1 MQSEKTENFQY
12 IEVTSSMPRR
22 NKNSMFKFLIKFK
35 RKNQLTRIANL
46 FKGLSIAKKFG
57 YSYAVAI
64 SVAVVGIT
72 LGLVIAEEYER
83 RMLQKLYVADKHSHL
98 LNDMEKA
105 VLGMRSHPQ
114 NLVPALDKKIWFD
127 FEKAKFLGY
136 VNKVREN
143 LEELAIFIDNH
154 PQDLAIDIKEYRQ
167 LLQSYKTATNS
178 YFNYINNLWQQI
190 DISNLKQEEVL
201 QGQQM
206 IITALSKN
214 KATQIDLQ
222 FDRLSQELIAI
233 VKVAE
238 AQDYEAHAA
247 LKTVTRL
254 QKIIIIISI
263 LTSLGIATFL
273 AIYISRLIANPLKQL
288 TEVAQQVTKKSN
300 FQLQAT
306 VNTKDEVGLL
316 ATSLNQLILWVGEY
330 THQLEM
336 SHKTLEN
343 RVEERTIELTQAL
356 QKLKQTQSQLVQ
368 TEKMSS
374 LGKMVGGVAH
384 EINNPVSFIYGNT
397 EYAKQYVL
405 DLLQL
410 INLYQQHYPQPKPE
424 IQDYIEEIDLD
435 FLVEDFLK
443 VLSSMKT
450 GAERIKHIV
459 QSLRNFSRLDESE
472 IKFVNLQEG
481 IENTLVILNNK
492 VQHIKVLK
500 NYGELSLV
508 ECYPAK
514 INQVFLDII
523 FNAVDAINQL
533 VSQEQNLQL
542 NFVPTL
548 KIKTETIENERVRIS
563 FWNNGPVIPPKII
576 EKLFDPFFTTK
587 PVGQGTGLGLT
598 NCYQIVQQHCGQI
611 EVISNSE
618 QGTEFT
624 IILPT
629 KMSDQ
634 KNSIGDISSV
644 FQRGHMI

>member
-1 MQSEKTENFQY
+1 
-12 IEVTSSMPRR
+12 
-22 NKNSMFKFLIKFK
+22 
-35 RKNQLTRIANL
+35 
-46 FKGLSIAKKFG
+46 
-57 YSYAVAI
+57 
-64 SVAVVGIT
+64 
-72 LGLVIAEEYER
+72 
-83 RMLQKLYVADKHSHL
+83 
-98 LNDMEKA
+98 MEKA

-114 NLVPALDKKIWFD
+114 NLVPALAKKIWFD

-143 LEELAIFIDNH
+143 LEELTIFIDNH
-154 PQDLAIDIKEYRQ
+154 PQDLAIDTKEYRQ
-167 LLQSYKTATNS
+167 LLKSYKAATNS
-178 YFNYINNLWQQI
+178 YFNYINNLWKQI
-190 DISNLKQEEVL
+190 DIPNLKQEEIL
-201 QGQQM
+201 QAQQM
-206 IITALSKN
+206 IITSLSKN
-214 KATQIDLQ
+214 KATQIYRK

-247 LKTVTRL
+247 LKTVTQL
-254 QKIIIIISI
+254 QKKIIIISV

-273 AIYISRLIANPLKQL
+273 AIYISRLIANPIKQL
-288 TEVAQQVTKKSN
+288 AEVAQQVTKESN

-343 RVEERTIELTQAL
+343 RVEERTIELTKAL
-356 QKLKQTQSQLVQ
+356 QQLKQAQSQLVQ

-397 EYAKQYVL
+397 DYAKQYVR

-410 INLYQQHYPQPKPE
+410 IDLYQQHYPQPKPE
-424 IQDYIEEIDLD
+424 IQEYIEEIDLD
-435 FLVEDFLK
+435 FLAEDFVK
-443 VLSSMKT
+443 VLSSMKN
-450 GAERIKHIV
+450 GAERIKQIV

-472 IKFVNLQEG
+472 IKFVNLEEG
-481 IENTLVILNNK
+481 IEDTLVILNHQI
-492 VQHIKVLK
+492 QHIKVIK
-500 NYGELSLV
+500 NYGNLSLV
-508 ECYPAK
+508 ECYAAQ

-523 FNAVDAINQL
+523 FNAIDAINESESKFQDHQL
-533 VSQEQNLQL
+533 D
-542 NFVPTL
+542 FVPTL
-548 KIKTETIENERVRIS
+548 KIQTEKIESDRVKIS
-563 FWNNGPVIPPKII
+563 FWNNGLIIPAKII

-598 NCYQIVQQHCGQI
+598 NCYQIIQQHCGQI

-624 IILPT
+624 ITLPT

-634 KNSIGDISSV
+634 TRSQETAILETESI
-644 FQRGHMI
+644 

>member
-1 MQSEKTENFQY
+1 MQSEKAEKFQY
-12 IEVTSSMPRR
+12 IEVTSSIPRR
-22 NKNSMFKFLIKFK
+22 NQNSMFKFLIKFK
-35 RKNQLTRIANL
+35 RKNQLTRIANF
-46 FKGLSIAKKFG
+46 FKRLSIAKKFG

-64 SVAVVGIT
+64 SVAVIGIT
-72 LGLVIAEEYER
+72 LGLVIAEEYEKQ
-83 RMLQKLYVADKHSHL
+83 MLQKLYVADKHSHL
-98 LNDMEKA
+98 LNDLEKA

-114 NLVPALDKKIWFD
+114 NLVPALAKKIWLD
-127 FEKAKFLGY
+127 FEKAKFLAH

-143 LEELAIFIDNH
+143 LDELTIFLDNYPHDLDIDN
-154 PQDLAIDIKEYRQ
+154 KEYRQ
-167 LLQSYKTATNS
+167 LLKSYKMATNS
-178 YFNYINNLWQQI
+178 YLNYINNLWEQI
-190 DISNLKQEEVL
+190 DIPNLKQEEIL
-201 QGQQM
+201 QAQQM
-206 IITALSKN
+206 IITSLSKN
-214 KATQIDLQ
+214 KATQVDLK
-222 FDRLSQELIAI
+222 FERLSQELITI

-238 AQDYEAHAA
+238 AQDHEAHAA
-247 LKTVTRL
+247 LKTVTQL
-254 QKIIIIISI
+254 QKNIILISV

-273 AIYISRLIANPLKQL
+273 AIYISSLIANPLKEL

-300 FQLQAT
+300 FKLQAT

-343 RVEERTIELTQAL
+343 RVEERTIELTKAL
-356 QKLKQTQSQLVQ
+356 QQLKQTQSQLVQ

-405 DLLQL
+405 DLLEL

-435 FLVEDFLK
+435 FLAEDFLK

-459 QSLRNFSRLDESE
+459 QSLRNFSHLDESE
-472 IKFVNLQEG
+472 TKFVNLQEE
-481 IENTLVILNNK
+481 IENTLAILSNK
-492 VQHIKVLK
+492 IQHIKVIK
-500 NYGELSLV
+500 NYEKLSLV

-523 FNAVDAINQL
+523 FNGVDAINQL
-533 VSQEQNLQL
+533 ISQEPHYRLD
-542 NFVPTL
+542 FVPTL
-548 KIKTETIENERVRIS
+548 KIKTETIESDRVRIS
-563 FWNNGPVIPPKII
+563 FWNNGPIIPPKII

-624 IILPT
+624 ITLPT
-629 KMSDQ
+629 KMSDRR
-634 KNSIGDISSV
+634 NSKETLILSSKPV
-644 FQRGHMI
+644 

>member
-1 MQSEKTENFQY
+1 MQSEKTEKFQY
-12 IEVTSSMPRR
+12 IEVPSSMLHK
-22 NKNSMFKFLIKFK
+22 NQNSMFKFLIKFK
-35 RKNQLTRIANL
+35 IKNKLIKITNL
-46 FKGLSIAKKFG
+46 FKGLSIAQKFG
-57 YSYAVAI
+57 YSYVMAI
-64 SVAVVGIT
+64 SVAVIGIA

-83 RMLQKLYVADKHSHL
+83 RMLQKLYVTDKHSHL
-98 LNDMEKA
+98 LNDMEKS

-114 NLVPALDKKIWFD
+114 NLVPALAKKIWFD

-154 PQDLAIDIKEYRQ
+154 PNDLAIDIKEYRQ
-167 LLQSYKTATNS
+167 LLKSYKAATNS
-178 YFNYINNLWQQI
+178 YLNYINNLWQQI
-190 DISNLKQEEVL
+190 DIPNLKQEEIL
-201 QGQQM
+201 QAQQM
-206 IITALSKN
+206 IITSLSN
-214 KATQIDLQ
+214 NQATQIDLT

-247 LKTVTRL
+247 LKTVTKL
-254 QKIIIIISI
+254 QKIIIIISF

-273 AIYISRLIANPLKQL
+273 AIYISSLIANPLKQL

-343 RVEERTIELTQAL
+343 RVEERTIELTKAL
-356 QKLKQTQSQLVQ
+356 QQLQQTQSQLIQ

-410 INLYQQHYPQPKPE
+410 IDLYQQYYPQPKPE
-424 IQDYIEEIDLD
+424 IQDYLEEIDLD
-435 FLVEDFLK
+435 FLAEDFFK
-443 VLSSMKT
+443 VLSSMKN
-450 GAERIKHIV
+450 GAERIKQIV

-481 IENTLVILNNK
+481 IEDTLVILNHQI
-492 VQHIKVLK
+492 QHIKVIK
-500 NYGELSLV
+500 NYGNLSLV
-508 ECYPAK
+508 ECYAAQ

-523 FNAVDAINQL
+523 FNAIDAINESESQFQDHQL
-533 VSQEQNLQL
+533 D
-542 NFVPTL
+542 FVPTL
-548 KIKTETIENERVRIS
+548 KIQTEKIESDRVKIS
-563 FWNNGPVIPPKII
+563 FWNNGPIIPAKII

-598 NCYQIVQQHCGQI
+598 NCYQIIQQHCGQI

-624 IILPT
+624 ITLPT

-634 KNSIGDISSV
+634 RRSQETAILETESI
-644 FQRGHMI
+644 

>member
-1 MQSEKTENFQY
+1 MAQKNQ
-12 IEVTSSMPRR
+12 
-22 NKNSMFKFLIKFK
+22 NSMFKFLIKLK
-35 RKNQLTRIANL
+35 IKNKLIRIANL
-46 FKGLSIAKKFG
+46 FNGLSIAQKFG
-57 YSYAVAI
+57 YSYAMAI
-64 SVAVVGIT
+64 SVAVIGIT
-72 LGLVIAEEYER
+72 LGLVISEEYER
-83 RMLQKLYVADKHSHL
+83 RVLQKLYVADKHSHL

-114 NLVPALDKKIWFD
+114 NLVPALAKKIWFD

-143 LEELAIFIDNH
+143 LEELTIFIDNH
-154 PQDLAIDIKEYRQ
+154 PQDLAIDTKEYRQ
-167 LLQSYKTATNS
+167 LLKSYKAATNS
-178 YFNYINNLWQQI
+178 YFNYINNLWKQI
-190 DISNLKQEEVL
+190 DIPNLKQEEIL
-201 QGQQM
+201 QAQQM
-206 IITALSKN
+206 IITSLSKN
-214 KATQIDLQ
+214 KATQIYRK

-247 LKTVTRL
+247 LKTVTQL
-254 QKIIIIISI
+254 QKKIIIISV

-273 AIYISRLIANPLKQL
+273 AIYISRLIANPIKQL
-288 TEVAQQVTKKSN
+288 AEVAQQVTKESN

-343 RVEERTIELTQAL
+343 RVEERTIELTKAL
-356 QKLKQTQSQLVQ
+356 QQLKQAQSQLVQ

-397 EYAKQYVL
+397 DYAKQYVR

-410 INLYQQHYPQPKPE
+410 IDLYQQHYPQPKPE
-424 IQDYIEEIDLD
+424 IQEYIEEIDLD
-435 FLVEDFLK
+435 FLAEDFVK
-443 VLSSMKT
+443 VLSSMKN
-450 GAERIKHIV
+450 GAERIKQIV

-472 IKFVNLQEG
+472 IKFVNLEEG
-481 IENTLVILNNK
+481 IEDTLVILNHQI
-492 VQHIKVLK
+492 QHIKVIK
-500 NYGELSLV
+500 NYGNLSLV
-508 ECYPAK
+508 ECYAAQ

-523 FNAVDAINQL
+523 FNAIDAINESESKFQDHQL
-533 VSQEQNLQL
+533 D
-542 NFVPTL
+542 FVPTL
-548 KIKTETIENERVRIS
+548 KIQTEKIESDRVKIS
-563 FWNNGPVIPPKII
+563 FWNNGLIIPAKII

-598 NCYQIVQQHCGQI
+598 NCYQIIQQHCGQI

-624 IILPT
+624 ITLPT

-634 KNSIGDISSV
+634 TRSQETAILETESI
-644 FQRGHMI
+644 

>member
-1 MQSEKTENFQY
+1 MAQKNQ
-12 IEVTSSMPRR
+12 
-22 NKNSMFKFLIKFK
+22 NSMFKFLIKLK
-35 RKNQLTRIANL
+35 IKNKLIRIANL
-46 FKGLSIAKKFG
+46 FNGLSIAQKFG
-57 YSYAVAI
+57 YSYAMAI
-64 SVAVVGIT
+64 SVAVIGIT
-72 LGLVIAEEYER
+72 LGLVISEEYER
-83 RMLQKLYVADKHSHL
+83 RVLQKLYVADKHSHL

-114 NLVPALDKKIWFD
+114 NLVPALAKKIWFD

-143 LEELAIFIDNH
+143 LEELTIFIDNH
-154 PQDLAIDIKEYRQ
+154 PQDLAIDTKEYRQ
-167 LLQSYKTATNS
+167 LLKSYKAATNS
-178 YFNYINNLWQQI
+178 YFNYINNLWKQI
-190 DISNLKQEEVL
+190 DIPNLKQEEIL
-201 QGQQM
+201 QAQQM
-206 IITALSKN
+206 IITSLSKN
-214 KATQIDLQ
+214 KATQIYRK

-247 LKTVTRL
+247 LKTVTQL
-254 QKIIIIISI
+254 QKKIIIISV

-273 AIYISRLIANPLKQL
+273 AIYISRLIANPIKQL
-288 TEVAQQVTKKSN
+288 AEVAQQVTKESN

-343 RVEERTIELTQAL
+343 RVEERTIELTKAL
-356 QKLKQTQSQLVQ
+356 QQLKQAQSQLVQ

-397 EYAKQYVL
+397 DYAKQYVR

-410 INLYQQHYPQPKPE
+410 IDLYQQHYPQPKPE
-424 IQDYIEEIDLD
+424 IQEYIEEIDLD
-435 FLVEDFLK
+435 FLAEDFVK
-443 VLSSMKT
+443 VLSSMKN

-492 VQHIKVLK
+492 IQHIKVIK

-523 FNAVDAINQL
+523 FNAIDAINESESQFQDHQL
-533 VSQEQNLQL
+533 D
-542 NFVPTL
+542 FVPTL
-548 KIKTETIENERVRIS
+548 KIQTEKIESDRVKIS
-563 FWNNGPVIPPKII
+563 FWNNGPIIPAKII

-598 NCYQIVQQHCGQI
+598 NCYQIIQQHCGQI

-624 IILPT
+624 ITLPT

-634 KNSIGDISSV
+634 TRSQETAILETESI
-644 FQRGHMI
+644 

>member
-1 MQSEKTENFQY
+1 
-12 IEVTSSMPRR
+12 
-22 NKNSMFKFLIKFK
+22 MFKFLIKLK
-35 RKNQLTRIANL
+35 IKNKLIRIANL
-46 FKGLSIAKKFG
+46 FNGLSIAQKFG
-57 YSYAVAI
+57 YSYAMAI
-64 SVAVVGIT
+64 SVAVIGIT
-72 LGLVIAEEYER
+72 LGLVISEEYER
-83 RMLQKLYVADKHSHL
+83 RVLQKLYVADKHSHL

-114 NLVPALDKKIWFD
+114 NLVPALAKKIWFD

-143 LEELAIFIDNH
+143 LEELTIFIDNH
-154 PQDLAIDIKEYRQ
+154 PQDLAIDTKEYRQ
-167 LLQSYKTATNS
+167 LLKSYKAATNS
-178 YFNYINNLWQQI
+178 YFNYINNLWKQI
-190 DISNLKQEEVL
+190 DIPNLKQEEIL
-201 QGQQM
+201 QAQQM
-206 IITALSKN
+206 IITSLSKN
-214 KATQIDLQ
+214 KATQIYRK

-247 LKTVTRL
+247 LKTVTQL
-254 QKIIIIISI
+254 QKKIIIISV

-273 AIYISRLIANPLKQL
+273 AIYISRLIANPIKQL
-288 TEVAQQVTKKSN
+288 AEVAQQVTKESN

-343 RVEERTIELTQAL
+343 RVEERTIELTKAL
-356 QKLKQTQSQLVQ
+356 QQLKQAQSQLIQ

-410 INLYQQHYPQPKPE
+410 INLYQQYYPQPKPE
-424 IQDYIEEIDLD
+424 IQDYLEEIDLD
-435 FLVEDFLK
+435 FLAEDFLK
-443 VLSSMKT
+443 VLSSMKN
-450 GAERIKHIV
+450 GAERIKQIV

-472 IKFVNLQEG
+472 IKFVNLEEG
-481 IENTLVILNNK
+481 IEDTLVILNHQI
-492 VQHIKVLK
+492 QHIKVIK
-500 NYGELSLV
+500 NYGNLSLV
-508 ECYPAK
+508 ECYAAQ

-523 FNAVDAINQL
+523 FNAIDAINESESKFQDHQL
-533 VSQEQNLQL
+533 D
-542 NFVPTL
+542 FVPTL
-548 KIKTETIENERVRIS
+548 KIQTEKIESDRVKIS
-563 FWNNGPVIPPKII
+563 FWNNGPIIPAKII

-598 NCYQIVQQHCGQI
+598 NCYQIIQQHCGQI

-624 IILPT
+624 ITLPT

-634 KNSIGDISSV
+634 TRSQETAILETESI
-644 FQRGHMI
+644 

>member
-1 MQSEKTENFQY
+1 MLHKNQ
-12 IEVTSSMPRR
+12 
-22 NKNSMFKFLIKFK
+22 NSMFKFLIKFK
-35 RKNQLTRIANL
+35 IKNKLIKITNL
-46 FKGLSIAKKFG
+46 FKGLSIAQKFG
-57 YSYAVAI
+57 YSYVMAI
-64 SVAVVGIT
+64 SVAVIGIA

-83 RMLQKLYVADKHSHL
+83 RMLQKLYVTDKHSHL
-98 LNDMEKA
+98 LNDMEKS

-114 NLVPALDKKIWFD
+114 NLVPALAKKIWFD

-154 PQDLAIDIKEYRQ
+154 PNDLAIDIKEYRQ
-167 LLQSYKTATNS
+167 LLKSYKAATNS
-178 YFNYINNLWQQI
+178 YLNYINNLWQQI
-190 DISNLKQEEVL
+190 DIPNLKQEEIL
-201 QGQQM
+201 QAQQM
-206 IITALSKN
+206 IITSLSN
-214 KATQIDLQ
+214 NQATQIDLT

-247 LKTVTRL
+247 LKTVTKL
-254 QKIIIIISI
+254 QKIIIIISF

-273 AIYISRLIANPLKQL
+273 AIYISSLIANPLKQL

-343 RVEERTIELTQAL
+343 RVEERTIELTKAL
-356 QKLKQTQSQLVQ
+356 QQLQQTQSQLIQ

-410 INLYQQHYPQPKPE
+410 IDLYQQYYPQPKPE
-424 IQDYIEEIDLD
+424 IQDYLEEIDLD
-435 FLVEDFLK
+435 FLAEDFFK
-443 VLSSMKT
+443 VLSSMKN
-450 GAERIKHIV
+450 GAERIKQIV

-481 IENTLVILNNK
+481 IEDTLVILNHQI
-492 VQHIKVLK
+492 QHIKVIK
-500 NYGELSLV
+500 NYGNLSLV
-508 ECYPAK
+508 ECYAAQ

-523 FNAVDAINQL
+523 FNAIDAINESESQFQDHQL
-533 VSQEQNLQL
+533 D
-542 NFVPTL
+542 FVPTL
-548 KIKTETIENERVRIS
+548 KIQTEKIESDRVKIS
-563 FWNNGPVIPPKII
+563 FWNNGPIIPAKII

-598 NCYQIVQQHCGQI
+598 NCYQIIQQHCGQI

-624 IILPT
+624 ITLPT

-634 KNSIGDISSV
+634 RRSQETAILETESI
-644 FQRGHMI
+644 

>member
-1 MQSEKTENFQY
+1 
-12 IEVTSSMPRR
+12 
-22 NKNSMFKFLIKFK
+22 MFKFLIKLK
-35 RKNQLTRIANL
+35 IKNKLIRIANL
-46 FKGLSIAKKFG
+46 FNGLSIAQKFG
-57 YSYAVAI
+57 YSYAMAI
-64 SVAVVGIT
+64 SVAVIGIT
-72 LGLVIAEEYER
+72 LGLVISEEYER
-83 RMLQKLYVADKHSHL
+83 RVLQKLYVADKHSHL

-114 NLVPALDKKIWFD
+114 NLVPALAKKIWFD

-143 LEELAIFIDNH
+143 LEELTIFIDNH
-154 PQDLAIDIKEYRQ
+154 PQDLAIDTKEYRQ
-167 LLQSYKTATNS
+167 LLKSYKAATNS
-178 YFNYINNLWQQI
+178 YFNYINNLWKQI
-190 DISNLKQEEVL
+190 DIPNLKQEEIL
-201 QGQQM
+201 QAQQM
-206 IITALSKN
+206 IITSLSKN
-214 KATQIDLQ
+214 KATQIYRK

-247 LKTVTRL
+247 LKTVTQL
-254 QKIIIIISI
+254 QKKIIIISV

-273 AIYISRLIANPLKQL
+273 AIYISRLIANPIKQL
-288 TEVAQQVTKKSN
+288 AEVAQQVTKESN

-343 RVEERTIELTQAL
+343 RVEERTIELTKAL
-356 QKLKQTQSQLVQ
+356 QQLKQAQSQLVQ

-397 EYAKQYVL
+397 DYAKQYVR

-410 INLYQQHYPQPKPE
+410 IDLYQQHYPQPKPE
-424 IQDYIEEIDLD
+424 IQEYIEEIDLD
-435 FLVEDFLK
+435 FLAEDFVK
-443 VLSSMKT
+443 VLSSMKN
-450 GAERIKHIV
+450 GAERIKQIV

-472 IKFVNLQEG
+472 IKFVNLEEG
-481 IENTLVILNNK
+481 IEDTLVILNHQI
-492 VQHIKVLK
+492 QHIKVIK
-500 NYGELSLV
+500 NYGNLSLV
-508 ECYPAK
+508 ECYAAQ

-523 FNAVDAINQL
+523 FNAIDAINESESKFQDHQL
-533 VSQEQNLQL
+533 D
-542 NFVPTL
+542 FVPTL
-548 KIKTETIENERVRIS
+548 KIQTEKIESDRVKIS
-563 FWNNGPVIPPKII
+563 FWNNGLIIPAKII

-598 NCYQIVQQHCGQI
+598 NCYQIIQQHCGQI

-624 IILPT
+624 ITLPT

-634 KNSIGDISSV
+634 TRSQETAILETESI
-644 FQRGHMI
+644 

>member
-1 MQSEKTENFQY
+1 MAQKNQ
-12 IEVTSSMPRR
+12 
-22 NKNSMFKFLIKFK
+22 NSMFKFLIKLK
-35 RKNQLTRIANL
+35 IKNKLIRIANL
-46 FKGLSIAKKFG
+46 FNGLSIAQKFG
-57 YSYAVAI
+57 YSYAMAI
-64 SVAVVGIT
+64 SVAVIGIT
-72 LGLVIAEEYER
+72 LGLVISEEYER
-83 RMLQKLYVADKHSHL
+83 RVLQKLYVADKHSHL

-114 NLVPALDKKIWFD
+114 NLVPALAKKIWFD

-143 LEELAIFIDNH
+143 LEELTIFIDNH
-154 PQDLAIDIKEYRQ
+154 PQDLAIDTKEYRQ
-167 LLQSYKTATNS
+167 LLKSYKAATNS
-178 YFNYINNLWQQI
+178 YFNYINNLWKQI
-190 DISNLKQEEVL
+190 DIPNLKQEEIL
-201 QGQQM
+201 QAQQM
-206 IITALSKN
+206 IITSLSKN
-214 KATQIDLQ
+214 KATQIYRK

-247 LKTVTRL
+247 LKTVTQL
-254 QKIIIIISI
+254 QKKIIIISV

-273 AIYISRLIANPLKQL
+273 AIYISRLIANPIKQL
-288 TEVAQQVTKKSN
+288 AEVAQQVTKESN

-343 RVEERTIELTQAL
+343 RVEERTIELTKAL
-356 QKLKQTQSQLVQ
+356 QQLKQAQSQLVQ

-397 EYAKQYVL
+397 DYAKQYVR

-410 INLYQQHYPQPKPE
+410 IDLYQQHYPQPKPE
-424 IQDYIEEIDLD
+424 IQEYIEEIDLD
-435 FLVEDFLK
+435 FLAEDFVK
-443 VLSSMKT
+443 VLSSMKN

-472 IKFVNLQEG
+472 IKFVNLEEG
-481 IENTLVILNNK
+481 IEDTLVILNYQI
-492 VQHIKVLK
+492 QHIKVIK
-500 NYGELSLV
+500 NYGNLSLV
-508 ECYPAK
+508 ECYAAQ

-523 FNAVDAINQL
+523 FNAIDAINESESQFQDHQL
-533 VSQEQNLQL
+533 D
-542 NFVPTL
+542 FVPTL
-548 KIKTETIENERVRIS
+548 KIQTEKIESDRVKIS
-563 FWNNGPVIPPKII
+563 FWNNGPIIPAKII

-598 NCYQIVQQHCGQI
+598 NCYQIIQQHCGQI

-624 IILPT
+624 ITLPT

-634 KNSIGDISSV
+634 TRSQETAILETESI
-644 FQRGHMI
+644 